1 MVDELKT
8 VVGNV
13 VGLPFTLAN
22 LTTGESNS
30 DMKTAGSI
38 AGTVHIMPKAGSI
51 VAIAAGSAASITAGT
66 ITLRAHSNSTEQAT
80 EGYPAPVLSSAAQQS
95 YATVRARA
103 IRFAAG
109 DKLGVSLT
117 TTTTLDP
124 TNTLDVD
131 AVLYVQFDND

>member
-1 MVDELKT
+1 MVDEVKT
-8 VVGNV
+8 VIGNV

-22 LTTGESNS
+22 VTTGASNG
-30 DMKTAGSI
+30 DMKTAGSV
-38 AGTVHIMPKAGSI
+38 AGTVHIMPKAGSV
-51 VAIAAGSAASITAGT
+51 VAIGAGAEAAITAGT
-66 ITLRAHSNSTEQAT
+66 ITLRVHSNSTEIAT

-95 YATVRARA
+95 YATIRARA
-103 IRFAAG
+103 MRFAAG

-117 TTTTLDP
+117 STTTLDP

>member
-8 VVGNV
+8 VIGNAV
-13 VGLPFTLAN
+13 ALAYTLAN
-22 LTTGESNS
+22 LTTGESNT

-51 VAIAAGSAASITAGT
+51 VAIGAGSAAAITAGT
-66 ITLRAHSNSTEQAT
+66 VTLKPHSNSTEFAE
-80 EGYPAPVLSSAAQQS
+80 EGVPAPVLSSAAQQS

-103 IRFAAG
+103 LRFAAG
-109 DKLGVSLT
+109 AKLGVSLT